1 MIIAQQKATKFMKK
15 TFFLMGLL
23 NSILLPVSA
32 KDWSALKTVASKLVK
47 DVKRL
52 GHLLPHQPL
61 TKDAQLVNDVKL
73 LRGLFPNHQNPMLQ
87 LLDVHQRH
95 PLWWQWFAETMK
107 TVQMVAEKKGLPM
120 QNGAQRSELCAF
132 FHKNPPRTVQGWK
145 LYRQL
150 VGNNSKHTAIF
161 DGDLSTFVAQASLKQ
176 FQEIRPHLGALGIRS
191 MEQVLSPLM
200 SRLILEGSTKSFSE
214 LRTILQEWNSKTPRF
229 NLLTRLMT
237 KNPDATVLNDYATW
251 SRTHGWDPVL
261 SLAMMRCAIR
271 TNNGMAAVTER
282 LRMPKG
288 YIQQNS
294 QSINKLDVYILK
306 QLMQQGQEAVT
317 KGDMAGAKTL
327 YHQALNMPIVSPT
340 YPGQPSALGEDT
352 ANDAYW
358 VKGLICFTGL
368 QDYARAHEY
377 FIRSAQNLPMAVI
390 SAQGIMRSRTALNTA
405 VKKGLRRH
413 DVRALFWAGVCCQ
426 YLKKPALAKAYYGA
440 ASLCPTFLYGQ
451 LACWKLGIPVK
462 PNFAN
467 PEPTRTDWKQA
478 GQQEASRIITIWQ
491 ENVGKNGNG
500 GKNDGRKSGT
510 ASSVP
515 AYETTLSLCK
525 DLMALGKTPG
535 DYAHVLKLVGV
546 IYPDYVVECAKGM
559 AKNSNTV
566 FKKLY
571 PILPSIRCKDP
582 ALIHSIILAESCFR
596 TIIASWVGAVGM
608 MQIMPETAKTT
619 AKDMGIA
626 LDMNR
631 LKTDSAYQ
639 ISMGTHIITDYIK
652 KVGSVY
658 APGIAAYNAGP
669 HRAIPWIQNTP
680 NLGIPED
687 GIVWME
693 SIPYKET
700 HHYVLR
706 IMESYM
712 TYRSMMGKPVM
723 GQEWTSLL
731 RAHPESTVGKA

>member
-1 MIIAQQKATKFMKK
+1 MKK

-23 NSILLPVSA
+23 NSFLLPVSA
-32 KDWSALKTVASKLVK
+32 KDWSVLKTVGSKLVK
-47 DVKRL
+47 DAKRL
-52 GHLLPHQPL
+52 GYLLPHQPL

-95 PLWWQWFAETMK
+95 PLWWVWFPQTMK
-107 TVQMVAEKKGLPM
+107 SVQMVAEKKGLPVP
-120 QNGAQRSELCAF
+120 GTQRSALCAF

-161 DGDLSTFVAQASLKQ
+161 DGDLSTFVAQASLSQ
-176 FQEIRPHLGALGIRS
+176 FLDIYPHLKTLGVQSIERA
-191 MEQVLSPLM
+191 LSPLLT
-200 SRLILEGSTKSFSE
+200 RLILERTTQSFSQ
-214 LRTILQEWNSKTPRF
+214 LRTILEKWNPKTPRS
-229 NLLTRLMT
+229 NLLVRLMA
-237 KNPDATVLNDYATW
+237 KNPDVTVLHDYATW
-251 SRTHGWDPVL
+251 SRTNPWDSVL
-261 SLAMMRCAIR
+261 SLAMMRCATR

-282 LRMPKG
+282 LRMPKQ
-288 YIQQNS
+288 YVQQHS
-294 QSINKLDVYILK
+294 PSINKLDVSILK
-306 QLMQQGQEAVT
+306 QLMQEGQEAIT
-317 KGDMAGAKTL
+317 KGNMAGAKAL
-327 YHQALNMPIVSPT
+327 YHQALNMPIISPT
-340 YPGQPSALGEDT
+340 FPVQNSALGEDT

-368 QDYARAHEY
+368 QDYARAHDY
-377 FIRSAQNLPMAVI
+377 FLRSAQNLPLQIINSQNILRSGPAIQAAV
-390 SAQGIMRSRTALNTA
+390 Q
-405 VKKGLRRH
+405 KGLRRH

-440 ASLCPTFLYGQ
+440 ASLCSNFLYGQ
-451 LACWKLGIPVK
+451 LACWKLGIAVK
-462 PNFAN
+462 PNFAH
-467 PEPTRTDWKQA
+467 PEPTRTDWKQV
-478 GQQEASRIITIWQ
+478 GQQEASAIIKIWQ
-491 ENVGKNGNG
+491 ENGNG
-500 GKNDGRKSGT
+500 GKNGTKNGGKKSGT

-515 AYETTLSLCK
+515 AYETTLSFCK
-525 DLMALGKTPG
+525 DLMALAKTPG
-535 DYAHVLKLVGV
+535 DYAQALKLIGV
-546 IYPDYVVECAKGM
+546 IYPDYVVESAKNM
-559 AKNSNTV
+559 AKTSHTV

-571 PILPSIRCKDP
+571 PVLPSIRCKDP

-596 TIIASWVGAVGM
+596 TTIASWVGAMGL
-608 MQIMPETAKTT
+608 MQIMPETAKKA

-626 LDMNR
+626 LDMHR

-639 ISMGTHIITDYIK
+639 IRMGTHIIMDYMN

-731 RAHPESTVGKA
+731 RAHPEGTVGRPS

>member
-1 MIIAQQKATKFMKK
+1 MKRVLFLACVTHSII
-15 TFFLMGLL
+15 L
-23 NSILLPVSA
+23 SLPVQS
-32 KDWSALKTVASKLVK
+32 DWSAWKTAGSQMIH
-47 DVKRL
+47 DVKHL
-52 GHLLPHQPL
+52 GPL
-61 TKDAQLVNDVKL
+61 ITHGEVRDVKL
-73 LRGLFPNHQNPMLQ
+73 LRGLFPNHQNPVLQ

-95 PLWWQWFAETMK
+95 PLWWQWFPQTMK
-107 TVQMVAEKKGLPM
+107 SVQMVAEKKGLPM
-120 QNGAQRSELCAF
+120 QSGSQYYALCAF
-132 FHKNPPRTVQGWK
+132 FDKNPPRTVQGWTF
-145 LYRQL
+145 YRQL
-150 VGNNSKHTAIF
+150 VVGNKRKRTAIF
-161 DGDLSTFVAQASLKQ
+161 DENLAGFLAQASLNQ
-176 FQEIRPHLGALGIRS
+176 FLDIYPHLKTLGVQSIERA
-191 MEQVLSPLM
+191 LSPLL
-200 SRLILEGSTKSFSE
+200 SRLILEGTTKSFSE
-214 LRTILQEWNSKTPRF
+214 LRTILQEWNPKTPRF
-229 NLLTRLMT
+229 NLLVRLMS
-237 KNPDATVLNDYATW
+237 KNPDATVLHDYATW
-251 SRTHGWDPVL
+251 SRTNPWDSVL
-261 SLAMMRCAIR
+261 SLAMMRCATR
-271 TNNGMAAVTER
+271 SNKGLAAVTER

-306 QLMQQGQEAVT
+306 QLMQEGQEAVT

-327 YHQALNMPIVSPT
+327 YHQALNMPIVNPT
-340 YPGQPSALGEDT
+340 CPGQPSALGEDT

-390 SAQGIMRSRTALNTA
+390 SANGIMRSGPALNTA

-426 YLKKPALAKAYYGA
+426 YLKKPDLAKAYYRA
-440 ASLCPTFLYGQ
+440 ASSCSTFLYGQ

-462 PNFAN
+462 PNFAH

-491 ENVGKNGNG
+491 ENVGKNGNSV
-500 GKNDGRKSGT
+500 KNGGRKSGT

-515 AYETTLSLCK
+515 AYETTLSLYR
-525 DLMALGKTPG
+525 DLMALAKTPG
-535 DYAHVLKLVGV
+535 DYAQLLQLVGV

-596 TIIASWVGAVGM
+596 PRVISWDAGIGL
-608 MQIMPETAKTT
+608 MQIMAETAKKA

-639 ISMGTHIITDYIK
+639 IRMGTHIITDYMK

-658 APGIAAYNAGP
+658 APGIAAYNAGV
-669 HRAIPWIQNTP
+669 HRATPWIQNTP

-693 SIPYKET
+693 SIPYKDT

-706 IMESYM
+706 VMESYI

-731 RAHPESTVGKA
+731 RAHPETGTVLKA